1 MDENTEEEI
10 DFNGDNPIFA
20 YCFAIM
26 EYLKG
31 IDADLYEKACE
42 YAEDLT
48 GIRITDFDL
57 YEIDNDKL
65 DTTPSEDIDE
75 NEDEDEETFDD

>member
-1 MDENTEEEI
+1 MEEDNEEHI
-10 DFNGDNPIFA
+10 NFDGDNPIFA

-48 GIRITDFDL
+48 GIRITYFDL

>member
-1 MDENTEEEI
+1 MEEDNEEHI
-10 DFNGDNPIFA
+10 NFDGDNPIFA